1 MKGITINEGL
11 MSYEAMSSAGRA
23 ARLRRCGIE
32 AEMPS
37 GGLSDRNGGGR
48 DSDGSGKPGTTA
60 VRRRYTVS
68 VYQLLAVEFKT
79 AFAGGGETVMED
91 GMLPLLAD
99 GGLSGATR
107 DALMREDGEGHVFV
121 LPPGDG
127 AEEALAGRLAAYAQ
141 HARRRRGLLR
151 RLERMAV
158 SALYALGLDSGTVRL
173 VAGPEGAPAVEGVT
187 PLRYGP
193 GCALPPGPW
202 AGAAARLG
210 AALALERPGR
220 PALRMGMDPEFLVLR
235 GDGRDVV
242 PASRFLAL
250 DGVAGCDAGP
260 AGTRGAFPVAELR
273 PRPSATPL
281 GLLAQLMSAARA
293 ADRLMPDRS
302 LRWRAGAMPL
312 PGWAL
317 GGHLHFSGAVLTAPL
332 LRALDN
338 YLALPLALLEDPRG
352 SGRRPRYGAL
362 GDFRHQPHGGFEYRT
377 LPSFLVSPPVAKA
390 AVHLAYLIARHY
402 ERLTLRPLDREEL
415 HAAYYAGDKSA
426 LRRALPP
433 LLAGL
438 RRLPDYAEHARYTE
452 PLFRHMAEGKT
463 WDESRDIRGLWTRPE
478 AGRAVSGE
486 PVTAGT
492 LPDTPIG
499 ITSG

>member
-11 MSYEAMSSAGRA
+11 TAYEAMSSAGRA

-32 AEMPS
+32 AGLPS
-37 GGLSDRNGGGR
+37 GGEGRSGGAG
-48 DSDGSGKPGTTA
+48 DAESSGKPGGTA

-99 GGLSGATR
+99 GGLSGEMPDT
-107 DALMREDGEGHVFV
+107 LMRQDGEERAIG
-121 LPPGDG
+121 LPPGG
-127 AEEALAGRLAAYAQ
+127 AAEEALAGRLAAYAQ

-151 RLERMAV
+151 RLERLAV

-173 VAGPEGAPAVEGVT
+173 VAGPEGAPAVEAVT

-193 GCALPPGPW
+193 GGALPPGPW

-220 PALRMGMDPEFLVLR
+220 PALRMGMDPEFLILR
-235 GDGRDVV
+235 GEGRGVV

-302 LRWRAGAMPL
+302 LRWRAGGMPL

-317 GGHLHFSGAVLTAPL
+317 GGHVHFSGVVLTSPL
-332 LRALDN
+332 LQALDN

-390 AVHLAYLIARHY
+390 AVHLAYLIARYY
-402 ERLTLRPLDREEL
+402 ERLTLRPLGREEL
-415 HAAYYAGDKSA
+415 HAAYYAGDKTV

-433 LLAGL
+433 LLSGL
-438 RRLPDYAEHARYTE
+438 RRLPDYGEHARYIE

-463 WDESRDIRGLWTRPE
+463 WDESRDIRGLWTRS
-478 AGRAVSGE
+478 GTGHAVSGGS
-486 PVTAGT
+486 VTAGT
-492 LPDTPIG
+492 LPD
-499 ITSG
+499 